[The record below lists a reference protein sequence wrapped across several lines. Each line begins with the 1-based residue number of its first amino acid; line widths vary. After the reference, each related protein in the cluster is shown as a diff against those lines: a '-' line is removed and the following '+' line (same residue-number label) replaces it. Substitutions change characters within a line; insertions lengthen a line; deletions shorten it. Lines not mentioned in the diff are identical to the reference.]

1 MRSPCGLF
9 HLFRLLIVKVT
20 SFNKLTQEKTFG
32 KLTLVDLAGSE
43 RVDKSGA
50 TEERLAEAQV
60 LFSWSAML
68 TFV

>member
-1 MRSPCGLF
+1 M
-9 HLFRLLIVKVT
+9 KVT